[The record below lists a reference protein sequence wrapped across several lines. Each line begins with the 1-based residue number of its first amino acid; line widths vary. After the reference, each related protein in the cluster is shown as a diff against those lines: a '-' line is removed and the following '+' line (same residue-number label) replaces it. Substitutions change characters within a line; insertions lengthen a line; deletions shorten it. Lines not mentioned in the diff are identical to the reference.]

1 MSDACIKDNVLID
14 FACGTGGFIT
24 SWLKELKKEVKT
36 TADEAAYS
44 SSIYGIEKNNSHI
57 CFGIHL
63 SIRDRYRITTIAP
76 R

>member
-44 SSIYGIEKNNSHI
+44 SSIYGIEKKQFPYMFWDTFI
-57 CFGIHL
+57 
-63 SIRDRYRITTIAP
+63 D
-76 R
+76 